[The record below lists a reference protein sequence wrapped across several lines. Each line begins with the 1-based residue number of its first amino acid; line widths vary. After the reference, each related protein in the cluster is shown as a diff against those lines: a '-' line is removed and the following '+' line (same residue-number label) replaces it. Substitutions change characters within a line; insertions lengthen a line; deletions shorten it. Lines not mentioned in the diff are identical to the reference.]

1 MDEVVGSS
9 EVTDFVEH
17 GKILVGV
24 QSPPPTWLVIDDW
37 DTARRFAYDQEVTG
51 QEVWTDLRENVATK
65 LGRARERAPEELA
78 ARIAK
83 HRDEYRA
90 VLLERLG
97 LTPAGRLRLKK
108 EGVFRHP
115 ASEIVDDLYA
125 DLFIV
130 VEARLLGVTLPLFE
144 EIFAAYRAG
153 GWPCGWEGTY
163 PIGRLVVFT
172 PSVRYC

>member
-97 LTPAGRLRLKK
+97 LTPAG
-108 EGVFRHP
+108 
-115 ASEIVDDLYA
+115 A
-125 DLFIV
+125 
-130 VEARLLGVTLPLFE
+130 
-144 EIFAAYRAG
+144 
-153 GWPCGWEGTY
+153 
-163 PIGRLVVFT
+163 
-172 PSVRYC
+172 